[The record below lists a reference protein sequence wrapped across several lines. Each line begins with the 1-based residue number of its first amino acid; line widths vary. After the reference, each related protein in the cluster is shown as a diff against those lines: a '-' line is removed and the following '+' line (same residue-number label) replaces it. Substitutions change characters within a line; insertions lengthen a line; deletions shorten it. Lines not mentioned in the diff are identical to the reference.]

1 MKFSTLSDKCL
12 LNLLQ
17 RGDDLT
23 FKFLYDKYW
32 DKLYNIALKRLDDQ
46 FEAEEVVQDI
56 YTNLWKNKEKLN
68 IETEFSRY
76 LSGAVKFEIINRLVK
91 RMYKNKS
98 VDRITKSMYMTNDY
112 DVHDRI
118 DYQTLLNDVDVTI
131 QKLPA
136 KCKTVFTL
144 SRNEYFSHRMIAE
157 QLQISEKTVQKHI
170 TFALK
175 LLRER
180 HINPFYIL
188 FLFFFLF

>member
-1 MKFSTLSDKCL
+1 MIILSTLSDKSL
-12 LNLLQ
+12 LNLLK
-17 RGDDLT
+17 RGDERA

-32 DKLYNIALKRLDDQ
+32 DKLYNLALYRLDDQ

-76 LSGAVKFEIINRLVK
+76 LSGAVKFETINRLMK
-91 RMYKNKS
+91 RICKQKS
-98 VDRITKSMYMTNDY
+98 VDHVAKTLYMTDDY
-112 DVHDRI
+112 DVHDKI
-118 DYQTLLNDVDVTI
+118 DLQSLLNHVDETI
-131 QKLPA
+131 QTLPA
-136 KCKTVFTL
+136 KCKVVFTM
-144 SRNEYFSHRMIAE
+144 SRNEYRSHKMIAE

-180 HINPFYIL
+180 HTSPFCS
-188 FLFFFLF
+188 